1 MDTERISYAEVLND
15 AQVLMTSSNE
25 MKDIFDNTER
35 IMNTLGNSWE
45 SEAAS
50 QFAAKFNQLKAKFP
64 LFYEAVQNYS
74 KFLSSTVETYQAAD
88 QAIKNS
94 ADSNLGA

>member
-1 MDTERISYAEVLND
+1 MDTEKISYAEVLND
-15 AQVLMTSSNE
+15 AQILMNSSNE
-25 MKDIFDNTER
+25 MKNIFEETER
-35 IMNTLGNSWE
+35 IMATLDSSWQ

-74 KFLSSTVETYQAAD
+74 KFLTSTVETYQAAD
-88 QAIKNS
+88 QAIANA
-94 ADSNLGA
+94 ADNNLF